1 MGDFLNAG
9 DDGGFVI
16 FNFSSLREGCDESCI
31 VEPGEH
37 PLVNVKTY
45 VVYRRGHVMTRV
57 HIKALESL
65 GCYSEQ
71 TPVTVDLLRRIQ
83 EGALASP
90 YCVQGLQSRIRNSL
104 EKT

>member
-1 MGDFLNAG
+1 
-9 DDGGFVI
+9 
-16 FNFSSLREGCDESCI
+16 
-31 VEPGEH
+31 
-37 PLVNVKTY
+37 
-45 VVYRRGHVMTRV
+45 MTRV